1 MYTNILLLTDGLGKC
16 KYGTCHGVLLAKA
29 LGAKVTAVCVTK
41 NLSLQEIR
49 KIYDAEIL
57 VATSSAE
64 VSRGVKRRSEDLHKE
79 LAGKALAV
87 AEKMC
92 ADNDVKCE
100 KVFFSGESPSA
111 GILKAA
117 NERKCD
123 LIFIS
128 THGNPGLM
136 TTLFGTVATKVL
148 SHSKIPVLVHYCGG
162 PS

>member
-1 MYTNILLLTDGLGKC
+1 MQIRHLSRGS
-16 KYGTCHGVLLAKA
+16 ARQI
-29 LGAKVTAVCVTK
+29 LGAKVTAACVTE
-41 NLSLQEIR
+41 NLSLQEIK
-49 KIYDAEIL
+49 KIYDAEML
-57 VATSSAE
+57 VATSAAKISL
-64 VSRGVKRRSEDLHKE
+64 GVKKHSEDLHKE
-79 LAGKALAV
+79 LAGKPPVV
-87 AEKMC
+87 AQKMC

-100 KVFFSGESPSA
+100 KVFFSGESPSD

-117 NERKCD
+117 QERMCD